1 MWSLMYNCALIST
14 KINACKSKKFE
25 KIFDTKRKLSIDL
38 ENWNDSKDIPK
49 MQTLIN
55 LILFVSE

>member
-25 KIFDTKRKLSIDL
+25 KIFDTTRKLSIDL
-38 ENWNDSKDIPK
+38 ENWNDSKRYSQNAKFDQPNI
-49 MQTLIN
+49 IC
-55 LILFVSE
+55 F